1 MIEVEVEYRDEISV
15 EVSPDV
21 AFGLVSDI
29 YRSGMHFPAVESLT
43 PVDDEGRWRWQMR
56 ERGLGPVK
64 LRATYDAVYTADS
77 GLRTVCWEP
86 PAGGGGDMESS
97 GTWEVVPDG
106 EHCLLRFVARTLAY
120 IPGPRMMS
128 KMVDAFAREELTRL
142 KRQYVAAIAK
152 TLNDAS

>member
-1 MIEVEVEYRDEISV
+1 M
-15 EVSPDV
+15 
-21 AFGLVSDI
+21 
-29 YRSGMHFPAVESLT
+29 
-43 PVDDEGRWRWQMR
+43 
-56 ERGLGPVK
+56 
-64 LRATYDAVYTADS
+64 
-77 GLRTVCWEP
+77 
-86 PAGGGGDMESS
+86 
-97 GTWEVVPDG
+97 PDG